1 MPVPTHPILRAVA
14 WLSASI
20 AVAGCSS
27 ADSRAQAALG
37 EYQAAAASNDMV
49 GARRALLKLVQ
60 AKDDVSEYWAE
71 LGKLQATMGQYGD
84 AYYAFTRAYELD
96 RSNPELVRAL
106 TQLALRSGDLATAQA
121 RADELEVLVPGD
133 PWVKLTKGW
142 ADVGESRYDEGLI
155 IANDVL
161 TQTPLDPA
169 ASLLKARSLVGLGRD
184 DEAIDSL
191 KAHLQSVSSDPGS
204 LTLLAQIYE
213 RRSDWASVAAV
224 RQRLAQVNP
233 GDRDNVTALINASLR
248 SNNTPLARAASAR
261 LLQPQAPPGLVAT
274 VMNLWSTEWPS
285 SQRIEDAKKFAAGAP
300 PQQRLVY
307 AGFLSR
313 WGQPEDAARLVASA
327 ASLPVDAGN
336 AEANAVLGDALSRL
350 GKAAEA
356 KSRLDA
362 VIAFD
367 PGNTTALRARTE
379 LELRLKRASDA
390 VQDAQK
396 LVSVAPNSAPDRILL
411 SQAFAAA
418 GDRTSADRT
427 LWQAFHD
434 IPANDAIYGAL
445 RSTRTGNPDALS
457 DLQAEFDRQRDA
469 QVRKGL
475 L

>member
-1 MPVPTHPILRAVA
+1 MQVPTHPILRAVA

-37 EYQAAAASNDMV
+37 EYQAAAASNDML

-71 LGKLQATMGQYGD
+71 LGKLEASMGEYGD

-96 RSNPELVRAL
+96 RSNPDLVRAL

-121 RADELEVLVPGD
+121 RAEELEVLVPGD

-142 ADVGESRYDEGLI
+142 ADVGESRFDEGLT
-155 IANDVL
+155 IADEVL
-161 TQTPLDPA
+161 AQTPLDPA
-169 ASLLKARSLVGLGRD
+169 ATVLKSRALVGLNRD
-184 DEAIDSL
+184 DEAIAFL
-191 KAHLQSVSSDPGS
+191 KGHLQSVTTDSGA

-213 RRSDWASVAAV
+213 RRSDWANVAAI

-233 GDRDNVTALINASLR
+233 NDQDNLTALVNASLR
-248 SNNTPLARAASAR
+248 SNNIPLARAASAR
-261 LLQPQAPPGLVAT
+261 LLQPQTPPGLVST
-274 VMNLWSTEWPS
+274 VMNVWSAEWPS
-285 SQRIEDAKKFAAGAP
+285 PRRIVDAQKFAAAAP
-300 PQQRLVY
+300 LQQRLVY
-307 AGFLSR
+307 AAFLSR
-313 WGQPEDAARLVASA
+313 WGQPADAIRLIADS
-327 ASLPVDAGN
+327 ASLPVNAGN
-336 AEANAVLGDALSRL
+336 AEANAVVGDALSRL
-350 GKAAEA
+350 GKVADA

-362 VIAFD
+362 VIGYD
-367 PGNTTALRARTE
+367 PGNATALRARTE
-379 LELRLKRASDA
+379 LELRLKKPADA

-396 LVSVAPNSAPDRILL
+396 LATVVPNSAPDRLLL

-418 GDRTSADRT
+418 GDKTSADRA

-434 IPANDAIYGAL
+434 IPANDSLYAAL
-445 RSTRTGNPDALS
+445 RSTRSGNPDALA